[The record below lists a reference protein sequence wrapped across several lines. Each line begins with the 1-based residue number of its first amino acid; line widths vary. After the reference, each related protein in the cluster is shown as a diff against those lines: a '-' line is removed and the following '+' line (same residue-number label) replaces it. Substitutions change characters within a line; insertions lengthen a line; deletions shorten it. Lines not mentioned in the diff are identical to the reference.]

1 MFALL
6 NLLHSQTFQYKTL
19 DTTLSLCT
27 PSSHRSHFRQIKPV
41 EFKYNKMETFQA
53 LSLHMCVQ
61 SQRKCQFF
69 CYSLFRL
76 ANGFRRTGG
85 QFRTMPTVC
94 WRVRRMLPAACLP
107 DAALTCPFCPLP
119 IKTSITALENVG
131 IANSI
136 AILVLSLPVFSLA
149 LLFCHKWL
157 CTARG
162 RNQAQ
167 LSQND
172 DEDDDDNDDAK
183 RHTITSAKGHSF
195 ESARVKRSKEA
206 SGNAGRQS
214 AGIHF

>member
-41 EFKYNKMETFQA
+41 EFKYNKMETLQA
-53 LSLHMCVQ
+53 SSLHMCVQ

-94 WRVRRMLPAACLP
+94 WRVRRMLPAWCCS
-107 DAALTCPFCPLP
+107 DLP
-119 IKTSITALENVG
+119 IL
-131 IANSI
+131 SI
-136 AILVLSLPVFSLA
+136 AHKDEHYGFRKCGHCQQHCHSCIVFACVLSRFAV
-149 LLFCHKWL
+149 
-157 CTARG
+157 
-162 RNQAQ
+162 
-167 LSQND
+167 LSQMIMHGSWTQPGTIIAEWRRRWWRQRRCQETHNHIG
-172 DEDDDDNDDAK
+172 K
-183 RHTITSAKGHSF
+183 RTLTSF